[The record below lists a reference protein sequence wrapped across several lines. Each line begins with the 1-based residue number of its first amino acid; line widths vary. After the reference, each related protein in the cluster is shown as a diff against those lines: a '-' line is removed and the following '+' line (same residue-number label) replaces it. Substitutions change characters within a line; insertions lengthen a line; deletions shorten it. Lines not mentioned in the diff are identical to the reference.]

1 MVLFDCL
8 GYCIKFINVGRMLLE
23 RGRVLLEV
31 VDKLIIDVEVFVC
44 GWEMYFIIVIEVLVL
59 IFVFFLLIDKLVVKV
74 NI

>member
-1 MVLFDCL
+1 M
-8 GYCIKFINVGRMLLE
+8 
-23 RGRVLLEV
+23 LEV